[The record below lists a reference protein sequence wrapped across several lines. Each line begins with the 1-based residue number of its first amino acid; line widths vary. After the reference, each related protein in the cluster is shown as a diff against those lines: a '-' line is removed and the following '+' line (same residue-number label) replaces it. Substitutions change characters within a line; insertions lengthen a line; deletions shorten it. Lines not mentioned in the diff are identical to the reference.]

1 MLILMI
7 PKDFTTVFDVDNPEL
22 VEIQCKILILVIAL
36 INLDQ
41 TYTLSGTEDDDTK
54 PKETED

>member
-1 MLILMI
+1 MI

-54 PKETED
+54 LKEAED

>member
-1 MLILMI
+1 MLDDDDDSHLSRE
-7 PKDFTTVFDVDNPEL
+7 TNL
-22 VEIQCKILILVIAL
+22 RHVIAL

-54 PKETED
+54 PKEAEE